1 MVARRVWDGPV
12 RQRQNI
18 YRDPFIRHDREC
30 ELAVLSKE
38 NIAMPHHRYVAAYT
52 RSVDGTRSLLLNRS
66 GAGLAAFPIYAAE
79 QLSGLSGGS
88 DEALASAAAAA
99 LCHGTGSLFAPAGGT
114 AADAQMHLT
123 AKITGRKG
131 IHMLQ
136 ADRFRLLLVPT
147 TEVPTSGT
155 TLTWVPAAA
164 LIGAPTEEL
173 VLPLSTVLASAAS
186 QLLLQ
191 RLATAVTASS
201 ASKKAAA
208 EDEAYVVAIDP
219 GVPRRLATDLFLG
232 ETAAAANKEL
242 LSMLGIVHVLLFASG
257 MAAEQPKADQT
268 HNGESSGGS
277 ASVEAATSVAASIG
291 ATLTV
296 VDLGVCGDAARAGDA
311 ALLLGEC
318 CDLIEQGVANGG
330 ILMAGPVDSVSG
342 VGPTWVACAYLAA
355 SAERVRVSQA
365 FLRCRALHP
374 GCRLTAE
381 LAAAADAF
389 AVARKKEAAD
399 ALETRARKKAASK
412 AAREAY
418 RLKKLRKGKAVAPTE
433 SSDEDEDED
442 EEATMLTSL
451 SSREAKRRADA
462 IIEQG
467 GSRFVRV
474 LVKPPKSNDDEAS
487 SSATAASGAPVVQEQ
502 PPHSGGMQGR
512 GGVQSKTWR
521 PSRPLAQSP
530 QTLEAKSLP
539 LQPHVPE
546 LPTVQ
551 PAAAAA
557 IVARAL
563 RQEKMAELQAQL
575 EQLQHEED
583 ETSAAAVA
591 MPSATNPSSQAV
603 SLMSSNTPAVSMTP
617 SATTSALVSPIS
629 PAVTAPISTT
639 KTDAAACTATED
651 DLLVFRCRKCRAPLF
666 TGQVLESHEPGG
678 GQVAFKHHKR
688 DHRMGGAVESCT
700 SHFLRSDGQ
709 TNMKS
714 TEDWGG
720 CLQGK
725 LTCAKCSTRVGDFNW
740 SGMQC
745 SCGAWVCPAI
755 QVVKSKVD
763 ESRPPP
769 PRPTAQHPAAAC
781 RPETR

>member
-1 MVARRVWDGPV
+1 
-12 RQRQNI
+12 
-18 YRDPFIRHDREC
+18 
-30 ELAVLSKE
+30 
-38 NIAMPHHRYVAAYT
+38 
-52 RSVDGTRSLLLNRS
+52 
-66 GAGLAAFPIYAAE
+66 
-79 QLSGLSGGS
+79 
-88 DEALASAAAAA
+88 
-99 LCHGTGSLFAPAGGT
+99 
-114 AADAQMHLT
+114 
-123 AKITGRKG
+123 
-131 IHMLQ
+131 
-136 ADRFRLLLVPT
+136 
-147 TEVPTSGT
+147 
-155 TLTWVPAAA
+155 
-164 LIGAPTEEL
+164 
-173 VLPLSTVLASAAS
+173 
-186 QLLLQ
+186 
-191 RLATAVTASS
+191 
-201 ASKKAAA
+201 
-208 EDEAYVVAIDP
+208 
-219 GVPRRLATDLFLG
+219 
-232 ETAAAANKEL
+232 
-242 LSMLGIVHVLLFASG
+242 
-257 MAAEQPKADQT
+257 
-268 HNGESSGGS
+268 
-277 ASVEAATSVAASIG
+277 
-291 ATLTV
+291 
-296 VDLGVCGDAARAGDA
+296 
-311 ALLLGEC
+311 
-318 CDLIEQGVANGG
+318 
-330 ILMAGPVDSVSG
+330 
-342 VGPTWVACAYLAA
+342 
-355 SAERVRVSQA
+355 
-365 FLRCRALHP
+365 
-374 GCRLTAE
+374 
-381 LAAAADAF
+381 
-389 AVARKKEAAD
+389 
-399 ALETRARKKAASK
+399 
-412 AAREAY
+412 
-418 RLKKLRKGKAVAPTE
+418 
-433 SSDEDEDED
+433 
-442 EEATMLTSL
+442 MLTSL

-502 PPHSGGMQGR
+502 PPHSGGGQGR
-512 GGVQSKTWR
+512 GGAQSKTWR
-521 PSRPLAQSP
+521 PSRPLTQST
-530 QTLEAKSLP
+530 QTIESKSLP

-551 PAAAAA
+551 PPAAAAA

-603 SLMSSNTPAVSMTP
+603 SLMSQASSNTPAVSMTP

-651 DLLVFRCRKCRAPLF
+651 DPLVFRCRKCRAPLF

>member
-1 MVARRVWDGPV
+1 
-12 RQRQNI
+12 
-18 YRDPFIRHDREC
+18 
-30 ELAVLSKE
+30 
-38 NIAMPHHRYVAAYT
+38 MPLQRYVAAYA
-52 RSVDGTRSLLLNRS
+52 RSVDGTRSLLLDRS
-66 GAGLAAFPIYAAE
+66 GAGLAAFPIYVAE

-155 TLTWVPAAA
+155 TLIWVPAAT

-201 ASKKAAA
+201 ASKNAAA

-219 GVPRRLATDLFLG
+219 CVPRRLATDLFLG

-242 LSMLGIVHVLLFASG
+242 LSMLGIVHVLLFSSG

-268 HNGESSGGS
+268 HNGDSSGAT
-277 ASVEAATSVAASIG
+277 ASMEAVTSVAASIG

-296 VDLGVCGDAARAGDA
+296 VDLGICGDAARAGDA
-311 ALLLGEC
+311 ALLLAEC

-330 ILMAGPVDSVSG
+330 ILMAGPVNSVAG

-399 ALETRARKKAASK
+399 VLEMRARKKEASK

-433 SSDEDEDED
+433 SSDEDEGED
-442 EEATMLTSL
+442 DEATMLTSL

-474 LVKPPKSNDDEAS
+474 LVKPPKSNNDDEAS
-487 SSATAASGAPVVQEQ
+487 PSATAASEVPVVQEQ
-502 PPHSGGMQGR
+502 PRHSGGMQGR
-512 GGVQSKTWR
+512 GGAQSKTWR
-521 PSRPLAQSP
+521 PSRPLAQST
-530 QTLEAKSLP
+530 QTIEPKSLP
-539 LQPHVPE
+539 YQPQVPE

-551 PAAAAA
+551 PAGASAV
-557 IVARAL
+557 VARAL
-563 RQEKMAELQAQL
+563 RQEKMAALQAQL

-583 ETSAAAVA
+583 VTSAAAVA
-591 MPSATNPSSQAV
+591 MPPATNHRSEAT
-603 SLMSSNTPAVSMTP
+603 SLMSQASSTMPAVPRTRP
-617 SATTSALVSPIS
+617 ATMSALVSHIS

-651 DLLVFRCRKCRAPLF
+651 DPPLVFRCRKCRAPLF

-709 TNMKS
+709 TSMKS
-714 TEDWGG
+714 TEDWEG

-763 ESRPPP
+763 ESGPPP
-769 PRPTAQHPAAAC
+769 PRPTAQHTAAA
-781 RPETR
+781 

>member
-1 MVARRVWDGPV
+1 
-12 RQRQNI
+12 
-18 YRDPFIRHDREC
+18 
-30 ELAVLSKE
+30 
-38 NIAMPHHRYVAAYT
+38 MPLQRYVAAYA
-52 RSVDGTRSLLLNRS
+52 RSVDGTRSLLLDRS
-66 GAGLAAFPIYAAE
+66 GAGLAAFPIYVAE

-155 TLTWVPAAA
+155 TLIWVPAAT

-201 ASKKAAA
+201 ASKNAAA

-219 GVPRRLATDLFLG
+219 CVPRRLATDLFLG

-242 LSMLGIVHVLLFASG
+242 LSMLGIVHVLLFSSG

-268 HNGESSGGS
+268 HNGDSSGAT
-277 ASVEAATSVAASIG
+277 ASMEAVTSVAASIG

-296 VDLGVCGDAARAGDA
+296 VDLGICGDATRAGDA
-311 ALLLGEC
+311 ALLLAEC

-330 ILMAGPVDSVSG
+330 ILMAGPVNSVAG

-399 ALETRARKKAASK
+399 VLEMRARKKEASK

-433 SSDEDEDED
+433 SSDEDEGED
-442 EEATMLTSL
+442 DEATMLTSL

-474 LVKPPKSNDDEAS
+474 LVKPPKSNNDDEAS
-487 SSATAASGAPVVQEQ
+487 PSATAASEVPVVQEQ
-502 PPHSGGMQGR
+502 PRHSGGMQGR
-512 GGVQSKTWR
+512 GGAQSKTWR
-521 PSRPLAQSP
+521 PSRPLAQST
-530 QTLEAKSLP
+530 QTIEPKSLP
-539 LQPHVPE
+539 YQPQVPE

-551 PAAAAA
+551 PAGASAV
-557 IVARAL
+557 VARAL
-563 RQEKMAELQAQL
+563 RQEKMAALQAQL

-583 ETSAAAVA
+583 VTSAAAVA
-591 MPSATNPSSQAV
+591 MPPATNHRSEAT
-603 SLMSSNTPAVSMTP
+603 SLMSQASSTMPAVPRTRP
-617 SATTSALVSPIS
+617 ATMSALVSHIS

-651 DLLVFRCRKCRAPLF
+651 DPPLVFRCRKCRAPLF

-714 TEDWGG
+714 TEDWEG

-763 ESRPPP
+763 ESGPPP
-769 PRPTAQHPAAAC
+769 PRPTAQHTAAA
-781 RPETR
+781 

>member
-1 MVARRVWDGPV
+1 
-12 RQRQNI
+12 
-18 YRDPFIRHDREC
+18 
-30 ELAVLSKE
+30 
-38 NIAMPHHRYVAAYT
+38 MPLQRYVAAYA
-52 RSVDGTRSLLLNRS
+52 RSVDGTRSLLLDRS
-66 GAGLAAFPIYAAE
+66 GAGLAAFPIYVAE

-201 ASKKAAA
+201 ASKNAAA

-219 GVPRRLATDLFLG
+219 CVPRRLATDLFLG

-242 LSMLGIVHVLLFASG
+242 LSMLGIVHVLLFSSG

-268 HNGESSGGS
+268 HNGDSSGAT
-277 ASVEAATSVAASIG
+277 ASMEAVTSVAASIG

-296 VDLGVCGDAARAGDA
+296 VDLGICGDTARAGDA
-311 ALLLGEC
+311 ALLLAEC

-330 ILMAGPVDSVSG
+330 ILMAGPVNSVAG

-442 EEATMLTSL
+442 DEATMLTSL

-474 LVKPPKSNDDEAS
+474 LVKPPKSNDDDEAS
-487 SSATAASGAPVVQEQ
+487 PSATAASEVPVVQEQ
-502 PPHSGGMQGR
+502 PRHSGGMQGR
-512 GGVQSKTWR
+512 GGAQSKTWR
-521 PSRPLAQSP
+521 PSRPLAQST
-530 QTLEAKSLP
+530 QTIEPKSLP
-539 LQPHVPE
+539 YQPQVPE

-551 PAAAAA
+551 PAGASAV
-557 IVARAL
+557 VARAL
-563 RQEKMAELQAQL
+563 RQEKMAALQAQL

-583 ETSAAAVA
+583 VTSAAAVA
-591 MPSATNPSSQAV
+591 MPPATNHRSEAT
-603 SLMSSNTPAVSMTP
+603 SLMSQASSTMPAVPRTRP
-617 SATTSALVSPIS
+617 ATMSALVSHIS

-651 DLLVFRCRKCRAPLF
+651 DPPLVFRCRKCRAPLF

-763 ESRPPP
+763 ESGPPP
-769 PRPTAQHPAAAC
+769 PRPTAQHTAAA
-781 RPETR
+781 

>member
-1 MVARRVWDGPV
+1 
-12 RQRQNI
+12 
-18 YRDPFIRHDREC
+18 
-30 ELAVLSKE
+30 
-38 NIAMPHHRYVAAYT
+38 MPLQRYVAAYA
-52 RSVDGTRSLLLNRS
+52 RSVDGTRSLLLDRS
-66 GAGLAAFPIYAAE
+66 GAGLAAFPIYVAE

-155 TLTWVPAAA
+155 TLIWVPAAS
-164 LIGAPTEEL
+164 LIGAPTEQL

-201 ASKKAAA
+201 ASKNAAA

-219 GVPRRLATDLFLG
+219 CVPRRLATDLFLG

-242 LSMLGIVHVLLFASG
+242 LSMLGIVHVLLFSSG

-268 HNGESSGGS
+268 HNGDSSGAT
-277 ASVEAATSVAASIG
+277 ASMEAVTSVAASIG

-296 VDLGVCGDAARAGDA
+296 VDLGICGDTARAGDA
-311 ALLLGEC
+311 ALLLAEC

-330 ILMAGPVDSVSG
+330 ILMAGPVNSVAG

-389 AVARKKEAAD
+389 AVARKMEAAD

-442 EEATMLTSL
+442 DEATMLTSL

-487 SSATAASGAPVVQEQ
+487 PSATAASGAPVVQEQ
-502 PPHSGGMQGR
+502 PPHSGGVQGR
-512 GGVQSKTWR
+512 GGAQSKTWR
-521 PSRPLAQSP
+521 PSRPLAQST
-530 QTLEAKSLP
+530 QTIESKSLP

-551 PAAAAA
+551 PPAAAAA

-583 ETSAAAVA
+583 ETSVAAVA

-603 SLMSSNTPAVSMTP
+603 SLMSQASSNTPAVSMTP

-651 DLLVFRCRKCRAPLF
+651 DPLVFRCRKCRAPLF

-769 PRPTAQHPAAAC
+769 PRSMAQHTAAAC

>member
-1 MVARRVWDGPV
+1 
-12 RQRQNI
+12 
-18 YRDPFIRHDREC
+18 
-30 ELAVLSKE
+30 
-38 NIAMPHHRYVAAYT
+38 MPHRYVAAYA

-173 VLPLSTVLASAAS
+173 VLPLSTVLASEAS

-277 ASVEAATSVAASIG
+277 ESVKAATSVAASIG

-311 ALLLGEC
+311 ALLLAEC

-442 EEATMLTSL
+442 DEATMLTSL

-487 SSATAASGAPVVQEQ
+487 PSATAASGAPVVQEQ
-502 PPHSGGMQGR
+502 PPHSGGGQGR
-512 GGVQSKTWR
+512 GGAQSKTWR
-521 PSRPLAQSP
+521 PSRPLTQST
-530 QTLEAKSLP
+530 QTIESKSLP

-551 PAAAAA
+551 PPAAAAA

-603 SLMSSNTPAVSMTP
+603 SLMSQASSNTPAVSMTP

-651 DLLVFRCRKCRAPLF
+651 DPLVFRCRKCRAPLF

-769 PRPTAQHPAAAC
+769 PRPMAQHPAAAC

>member
-1 MVARRVWDGPV
+1 
-12 RQRQNI
+12 
-18 YRDPFIRHDREC
+18 
-30 ELAVLSKE
+30 
-38 NIAMPHHRYVAAYT
+38 MPLQRYVAAYA
-52 RSVDGTRSLLLNRS
+52 RSVDGTRSLLLDRS
-66 GAGLAAFPIYAAE
+66 GAGLAAFPIYVAE

-155 TLTWVPAAA
+155 TLIWVPAAT

-201 ASKKAAA
+201 ASKNAAA

-219 GVPRRLATDLFLG
+219 CVPRRLATDLFLG

-242 LSMLGIVHVLLFASG
+242 LSMLGIVHVLLFSSG

-268 HNGESSGGS
+268 HNGDSSGAT
-277 ASVEAATSVAASIG
+277 ASMEAVTSVAASIG

-296 VDLGVCGDAARAGDA
+296 VDLGICGDAARAGDA
-311 ALLLGEC
+311 ALLLAEC

-330 ILMAGPVDSVSG
+330 ILMAGPVNSVAG

-399 ALETRARKKAASK
+399 VLEMRARKKEASK

-442 EEATMLTSL
+442 DEATMLTSL
-451 SSREAKRRADA
+451 SCREAKRRADA

-474 LVKPPKSNDDEAS
+474 LVKPPKSNDDDEAS
-487 SSATAASGAPVVQEQ
+487 PSATAASEVPVVQEQ
-502 PPHSGGMQGR
+502 PRHSGGMQGR
-512 GGVQSKTWR
+512 GGAQSKTWR
-521 PSRPLAQSP
+521 PSRPLAQST
-530 QTLEAKSLP
+530 QTIEPKSLP
-539 LQPHVPE
+539 YQPQVPE

-551 PAAAAA
+551 PAGASAV
-557 IVARAL
+557 VARAL
-563 RQEKMAELQAQL
+563 RQEKMAALQAQL

-583 ETSAAAVA
+583 VTSAAAVA
-591 MPSATNPSSQAV
+591 MPPATNHRSEAT
-603 SLMSSNTPAVSMTP
+603 SLMSQASSTMPAVPRTRP
-617 SATTSALVSPIS
+617 ATMSALVSHIS

-651 DLLVFRCRKCRAPLF
+651 DPPLVFRCRKCRAPLF

-714 TEDWGG
+714 TEDWEG

-763 ESRPPP
+763 ESGPPP
-769 PRPTAQHPAAAC
+769 PRPTAQHTAAA
-781 RPETR
+781 

>member
-1 MVARRVWDGPV
+1 
-12 RQRQNI
+12 
-18 YRDPFIRHDREC
+18 
-30 ELAVLSKE
+30 
-38 NIAMPHHRYVAAYT
+38 MPLQRYVAAYA
-52 RSVDGTRSLLLNRS
+52 RSVDGTRSLLLDRS
-66 GAGLAAFPIYAAE
+66 GAGLAAFPIYVAE

-155 TLTWVPAAA
+155 TLIWVPAAT

-201 ASKKAAA
+201 ASKNAAA

-219 GVPRRLATDLFLG
+219 CVPRRLATDLFLG

-242 LSMLGIVHVLLFASG
+242 LSMLGIVHVLLFSSG

-268 HNGESSGGS
+268 HNGDSSGAT
-277 ASVEAATSVAASIG
+277 ASMEAVTSVAASIG

-296 VDLGVCGDAARAGDA
+296 VDLGICGDAARAGDA
-311 ALLLGEC
+311 ALLLAEC

-330 ILMAGPVDSVSG
+330 ILMAGPVNSVAG

-399 ALETRARKKAASK
+399 VLEMRARKKEASK

-433 SSDEDEDED
+433 SSDEDEGED
-442 EEATMLTSL
+442 DEATMLTSL
-451 SSREAKRRADA
+451 SCREAKRRADA

-474 LVKPPKSNDDEAS
+474 LVKPPKSNNDDEAS
-487 SSATAASGAPVVQEQ
+487 PSATAASEVPVVQEQ
-502 PPHSGGMQGR
+502 PRHSGGMQGR
-512 GGVQSKTWR
+512 GGAQSKTWR
-521 PSRPLAQSP
+521 PSRPLAQST
-530 QTLEAKSLP
+530 QTIEPKSLP
-539 LQPHVPE
+539 YQPQVPE

-551 PAAAAA
+551 PAGASAV
-557 IVARAL
+557 VARAL
-563 RQEKMAELQAQL
+563 RQEKMAALQAQL

-583 ETSAAAVA
+583 VTSAAAVA
-591 MPSATNPSSQAV
+591 MPPATNHRSEAT
-603 SLMSSNTPAVSMTP
+603 SLMSQASSTMPAVPRTRP
-617 SATTSALVSPIS
+617 ATMSALVSHIS

-651 DLLVFRCRKCRAPLF
+651 DPPLVFRCRKCRAPLF

-714 TEDWGG
+714 TEDWEG

-763 ESRPPP
+763 ESGPPP
-769 PRPTAQHPAAAC
+769 PRPTAQHTAAA
-781 RPETR
+781 

>member
-1 MVARRVWDGPV
+1 
-12 RQRQNI
+12 
-18 YRDPFIRHDREC
+18 
-30 ELAVLSKE
+30 
-38 NIAMPHHRYVAAYT
+38 MPLQRYVAAYA
-52 RSVDGTRSLLLNRS
+52 RSVDGTRSLLLDRS
-66 GAGLAAFPIYAAE
+66 GAGLAAFPIYVAE

-155 TLTWVPAAA
+155 TLIWVPAAT

-201 ASKKAAA
+201 ASKNAAA

-219 GVPRRLATDLFLG
+219 CVPRRLATDLFLG

-242 LSMLGIVHVLLFASG
+242 LSMLGIVHVLLFSSG

-268 HNGESSGGS
+268 HNGDSSGAT
-277 ASVEAATSVAASIG
+277 ASMEAVTSVAASIG

-296 VDLGVCGDAARAGDA
+296 VDLGICGDAARAGDA
-311 ALLLGEC
+311 ALLLAEC

-330 ILMAGPVDSVSG
+330 ILMAGPVNSVAG

-399 ALETRARKKAASK
+399 VLEMRARKKEASK

-433 SSDEDEDED
+433 SSDEDEGED
-442 EEATMLTSL
+442 DEATMLTSL

-474 LVKPPKSNDDEAS
+474 LVKPPKSNNDDEAS
-487 SSATAASGAPVVQEQ
+487 PSATAASEVPVVQEQ
-502 PPHSGGMQGR
+502 PRHSGGMQGR
-512 GGVQSKTWR
+512 GGAQSKTWR
-521 PSRPLAQSP
+521 PSRPLAQST
-530 QTLEAKSLP
+530 QTIEPKSLP
-539 LQPHVPE
+539 YQPQVPE

-551 PAAAAA
+551 PAGASAV
-557 IVARAL
+557 VARAL
-563 RQEKMAELQAQL
+563 RQEKMAALQAQL

-583 ETSAAAVA
+583 VTSAAAVA
-591 MPSATNPSSQAV
+591 MPPATNHRSEAT
-603 SLMSSNTPAVSMTP
+603 SLMSQASSTMPAVPRTRP
-617 SATTSALVSPIS
+617 ATMSALVSHIS

-651 DLLVFRCRKCRAPLF
+651 DPPLVFRCRKCRAPLF

-714 TEDWGG
+714 TEDWEG

-763 ESRPPP
+763 ESGPPP
-769 PRPTAQHPAAAC
+769 PRPTAQHTAAA
-781 RPETR
+781 

>member
-1 MVARRVWDGPV
+1 
-12 RQRQNI
+12 
-18 YRDPFIRHDREC
+18 
-30 ELAVLSKE
+30 
-38 NIAMPHHRYVAAYT
+38 MPLQRYVAAYA
-52 RSVDGTRSLLLNRS
+52 RSVDGTRSLLLDRS
-66 GAGLAAFPIYAAE
+66 GAGLAAFPIYVAE

-155 TLTWVPAAA
+155 TLIWVPAAT

-201 ASKKAAA
+201 ASKNAAA

-219 GVPRRLATDLFLG
+219 CVPRRLATDLFLG

-242 LSMLGIVHVLLFASG
+242 LSMLGIVHVLLFSSG

-268 HNGESSGGS
+268 HNGDSSGAT
-277 ASVEAATSVAASIG
+277 ASMEAVTSVAASIG

-296 VDLGVCGDAARAGDA
+296 VDLGICGDAARAGDA
-311 ALLLGEC
+311 ALLLAEC

-330 ILMAGPVDSVSG
+330 ILMAGPVNSVAG

-399 ALETRARKKAASK
+399 VLEMRARKKEASK

-433 SSDEDEDED
+433 SSDEDEGED
-442 EEATMLTSL
+442 DEATMLTSL

-474 LVKPPKSNDDEAS
+474 LVKPPKSNDDDEAS
-487 SSATAASGAPVVQEQ
+487 PSATAASEVPVVQEQ
-502 PPHSGGMQGR
+502 PRHSGGMQGR
-512 GGVQSKTWR
+512 GGAQSKTWR
-521 PSRPLAQSP
+521 PSRPLAQST
-530 QTLEAKSLP
+530 QTIEPKSLP
-539 LQPHVPE
+539 YQPQVPE

-551 PAAAAA
+551 PAGASAV
-557 IVARAL
+557 VARAL
-563 RQEKMAELQAQL
+563 RQEKMAALQAQL

-583 ETSAAAVA
+583 VTSAAAVA
-591 MPSATNPSSQAV
+591 MPPATNHRSEAT
-603 SLMSSNTPAVSMTP
+603 SLMSQASSTMPAVPRTRP
-617 SATTSALVSPIS
+617 ATMSALVSHIS

-651 DLLVFRCRKCRAPLF
+651 DPPLVFRCRKCRAPLF

-714 TEDWGG
+714 TEDWEG

-763 ESRPPP
+763 ESGPPP
-769 PRPTAQHPAAAC
+769 PRPTAQHTAAA
-781 RPETR
+781 

>member
-1 MVARRVWDGPV
+1 
-12 RQRQNI
+12 
-18 YRDPFIRHDREC
+18 
-30 ELAVLSKE
+30 
-38 NIAMPHHRYVAAYT
+38 MPLQRYVAAYA
-52 RSVDGTRSLLLNRS
+52 RSVDGTRSLLLDRS
-66 GAGLAAFPIYAAE
+66 GAGLAAFPIYVAE

-99 LCHGTGSLFAPAGGT
+99 LCHGTGSLLAPAGGT
-114 AADAQMHLT
+114 SADAQMHLT

-155 TLTWVPAAA
+155 TLIWVPAAT

-201 ASKKAAA
+201 ASKNAAA

-219 GVPRRLATDLFLG
+219 CVPRRLATDLFLG

-242 LSMLGIVHVLLFASG
+242 LSMLGIVHVLLFSSG

-268 HNGESSGGS
+268 HNGDSSGAT
-277 ASVEAATSVAASIG
+277 ASMEAVTSVAASIG

-296 VDLGVCGDAARAGDA
+296 VDLGICGDAARAGDA
-311 ALLLGEC
+311 ALLLAEC

-330 ILMAGPVDSVSG
+330 ILMAGPVNSVAG

-399 ALETRARKKAASK
+399 VLEMRARKKEASK

-433 SSDEDEDED
+433 SSDEDEGED
-442 EEATMLTSL
+442 DEATMLTSL

-474 LVKPPKSNDDEAS
+474 LVKPPKSNNDDEAS
-487 SSATAASGAPVVQEQ
+487 PSATAASEVPVVQEQ
-502 PPHSGGMQGR
+502 PRHSGGMQGR
-512 GGVQSKTWR
+512 GGAQSKTWR
-521 PSRPLAQSP
+521 PSRPLAQST
-530 QTLEAKSLP
+530 QTIEPKSLP
-539 LQPHVPE
+539 YQPQVPE

-551 PAAAAA
+551 PAGASAV
-557 IVARAL
+557 VARAL
-563 RQEKMAELQAQL
+563 RQEKMAALQAQL

-583 ETSAAAVA
+583 VTSAAAVA
-591 MPSATNPSSQAV
+591 MPPATNHRSEAT
-603 SLMSSNTPAVSMTP
+603 SLMSQASSTMPAVPRTRP
-617 SATTSALVSPIS
+617 ATMSALVSHIS

-651 DLLVFRCRKCRAPLF
+651 DPPLVFRCRKCRAPLF

-714 TEDWGG
+714 TEDWEG

-763 ESRPPP
+763 ESGPPP
-769 PRPTAQHPAAAC
+769 PRPTAQHTAAA
-781 RPETR
+781 

>member
-1 MVARRVWDGPV
+1 
-12 RQRQNI
+12 
-18 YRDPFIRHDREC
+18 
-30 ELAVLSKE
+30 
-38 NIAMPHHRYVAAYT
+38 MPLQRYVAAYA
-52 RSVDGTRSLLLNRS
+52 RSVDGTRSLLLDRS
-66 GAGLAAFPIYAAE
+66 GAGLAAFPIYVAE

-155 TLTWVPAAA
+155 TLIWVPAAT

-201 ASKKAAA
+201 ASKNAAA

-219 GVPRRLATDLFLG
+219 CVPRRLATDLFLG

-242 LSMLGIVHVLLFASG
+242 LSMLGIVHVLLFSSG

-268 HNGESSGGS
+268 HNGDSSGAT
-277 ASVEAATSVAASIG
+277 ASMEAVTSVAASIG

-296 VDLGVCGDAARAGDA
+296 VDLGICGDAARAGDA
-311 ALLLGEC
+311 ALLLAEC

-330 ILMAGPVDSVSG
+330 ILMAGPVNSVAG

-399 ALETRARKKAASK
+399 VLEMRARKKEASK

-433 SSDEDEDED
+433 SSDEDEGED
-442 EEATMLTSL
+442 DEATMLTSL

-474 LVKPPKSNDDEAS
+474 LVKPPKSNNDDEAS
-487 SSATAASGAPVVQEQ
+487 PSATAASEVPVVQEQ
-502 PPHSGGMQGR
+502 PRHSGGMQGR
-512 GGVQSKTWR
+512 GGAQSKTWR
-521 PSRPLAQSP
+521 PSRPLAQST
-530 QTLEAKSLP
+530 QTIEPKSLP
-539 LQPHVPE
+539 YQPQVPE

-551 PAAAAA
+551 PAGASAV
-557 IVARAL
+557 VARAL
-563 RQEKMAELQAQL
+563 RQEKMAALQAQL

-583 ETSAAAVA
+583 VTSAAAVA
-591 MPSATNPSSQAV
+591 MPPATNHRSEAT
-603 SLMSSNTPAVSMTP
+603 SLMSQASSTMPAVPRTRP
-617 SATTSALVSPIS
+617 ATMSALVSHIS

-651 DLLVFRCRKCRAPLF
+651 DPPLVFRCRKCREPLF

-714 TEDWGG
+714 TEDWEG

-763 ESRPPP
+763 ESGPPP
-769 PRPTAQHPAAAC
+769 PRPTAQHTAAA
-781 RPETR
+781 

>member
-1 MVARRVWDGPV
+1 
-12 RQRQNI
+12 
-18 YRDPFIRHDREC
+18 
-30 ELAVLSKE
+30 
-38 NIAMPHHRYVAAYT
+38 MPLQRYVAAYA
-52 RSVDGTRSLLLNRS
+52 RSVDGTRSLLLDRS
-66 GAGLAAFPIYAAE
+66 GAGLAAFPIYVAE

-155 TLTWVPAAA
+155 TLIWVPAAS
-164 LIGAPTEEL
+164 LIGAPTEQL

-201 ASKKAAA
+201 ASKNAAA

-219 GVPRRLATDLFLG
+219 CVPRRLATDLFLG

-242 LSMLGIVHVLLFASG
+242 LSMLGIVHVLLFSSG

-268 HNGESSGGS
+268 HNGDSSGAT
-277 ASVEAATSVAASIG
+277 ASMEAVTSVAASIG

-296 VDLGVCGDAARAGDA
+296 VDLGICGDAARAGDA
-311 ALLLGEC
+311 ALLLAEC

-330 ILMAGPVDSVSG
+330 ILMAGPVNSVAG

-433 SSDEDEDED
+433 SSDEDEGED
-442 EEATMLTSL
+442 DEATMLTSL

-474 LVKPPKSNDDEAS
+474 LVKPPKSNDDDEAS
-487 SSATAASGAPVVQEQ
+487 PSATAASEVPVVQEQ
-502 PPHSGGMQGR
+502 PRHSGGMQGR
-512 GGVQSKTWR
+512 GGAQSKTWR
-521 PSRPLAQSP
+521 PSRPLAQST
-530 QTLEAKSLP
+530 QTIEPKSLP
-539 LQPHVPE
+539 YQPQVPE

-551 PAAAAA
+551 PAGASAV
-557 IVARAL
+557 VARAL
-563 RQEKMAELQAQL
+563 RQEKMAALQAQL

-583 ETSAAAVA
+583 VTSAAAVA
-591 MPSATNPSSQAV
+591 MPPATNHRSEAT
-603 SLMSSNTPAVSMTP
+603 SLMSQASSTMPAVPRTRP
-617 SATTSALVSPIS
+617 ATMSALVSHIS

-651 DLLVFRCRKCRAPLF
+651 DPPLVFRCRKCRAPLF

-769 PRPTAQHPAAAC
+769 PRPMAQHPAAAC

>member
-1 MVARRVWDGPV
+1 
-12 RQRQNI
+12 
-18 YRDPFIRHDREC
+18 
-30 ELAVLSKE
+30 
-38 NIAMPHHRYVAAYT
+38 MPLQRYVAAYA
-52 RSVDGTRSLLLNRS
+52 RSVDGTRSLLLDRS
-66 GAGLAAFPIYAAE
+66 GAGLAAFPIYVAE

-155 TLTWVPAAA
+155 TLIWVPAAS
-164 LIGAPTEEL
+164 LIGAPTEQL

-201 ASKKAAA
+201 ASKNAAA

-219 GVPRRLATDLFLG
+219 CVPRRLATDLFLG

-242 LSMLGIVHVLLFASG
+242 LSMLGIVHVLLFSSG

-268 HNGESSGGS
+268 HNGDSSGAT
-277 ASVEAATSVAASIG
+277 ASMEAVTSVAASIG

-296 VDLGVCGDAARAGDA
+296 VDLGICGDTARAGDA
-311 ALLLGEC
+311 ALLLAEC

-330 ILMAGPVDSVSG
+330 ILMAGPVNSVAG

-399 ALETRARKKAASK
+399 VLEMRARKKEASK

-442 EEATMLTSL
+442 DEATMLTSL

-474 LVKPPKSNDDEAS
+474 LVKPPKSNDDDEAS
-487 SSATAASGAPVVQEQ
+487 PSATAASEVPVVQEQ
-502 PPHSGGMQGR
+502 PRHSGGMQGR
-512 GGVQSKTWR
+512 GGAQSKTWR
-521 PSRPLAQSP
+521 PSRPLAQST
-530 QTLEAKSLP
+530 QTIEPKSLP
-539 LQPHVPE
+539 YQPQVPE

-551 PAAAAA
+551 PAGASAV
-557 IVARAL
+557 VARAL
-563 RQEKMAELQAQL
+563 RQEKMAALQAQL

-583 ETSAAAVA
+583 VTSAAAVA
-591 MPSATNPSSQAV
+591 MPPATNHRSEAT
-603 SLMSSNTPAVSMTP
+603 SLMSQASSTMPAVPRTRP
-617 SATTSALVSPIS
+617 ATMSALVSHIS

-651 DLLVFRCRKCRAPLF
+651 DPPLVFRCRKCRAPLF

-714 TEDWGG
+714 TEDWEG

-763 ESRPPP
+763 ESGPPP
-769 PRPTAQHPAAAC
+769 PRPTAQHTAAA
-781 RPETR
+781 

>member
-1 MVARRVWDGPV
+1 
-12 RQRQNI
+12 
-18 YRDPFIRHDREC
+18 
-30 ELAVLSKE
+30 
-38 NIAMPHHRYVAAYT
+38 
-52 RSVDGTRSLLLNRS
+52 
-66 GAGLAAFPIYAAE
+66 
-79 QLSGLSGGS
+79 
-88 DEALASAAAAA
+88 
-99 LCHGTGSLFAPAGGT
+99 
-114 AADAQMHLT
+114 
-123 AKITGRKG
+123 
-131 IHMLQ
+131 
-136 ADRFRLLLVPT
+136 
-147 TEVPTSGT
+147 
-155 TLTWVPAAA
+155 
-164 LIGAPTEEL
+164 
-173 VLPLSTVLASAAS
+173 
-186 QLLLQ
+186 
-191 RLATAVTASS
+191 
-201 ASKKAAA
+201 
-208 EDEAYVVAIDP
+208 
-219 GVPRRLATDLFLG
+219 
-232 ETAAAANKEL
+232 
-242 LSMLGIVHVLLFASG
+242 MLGIVHVLLFSSG

-268 HNGESSGGS
+268 HNGDSSGAT
-277 ASVEAATSVAASIG
+277 ASMEAVTSVAASIG

-296 VDLGVCGDAARAGDA
+296 VDLGICGDAARAGDA
-311 ALLLGEC
+311 ALLLAEC

-330 ILMAGPVDSVSG
+330 ILMAGPVNSVAG

-399 ALETRARKKAASK
+399 VLEMRARKKEASK

-433 SSDEDEDED
+433 SSDEDEGED
-442 EEATMLTSL
+442 DEATMLTSL

-474 LVKPPKSNDDEAS
+474 LVKPPKSNNDDEAS
-487 SSATAASGAPVVQEQ
+487 PSATAASEVPVVQEQ
-502 PPHSGGMQGR
+502 PRHSGGMQGR
-512 GGVQSKTWR
+512 GGAQSKTWR
-521 PSRPLAQSP
+521 PSRPLAQST
-530 QTLEAKSLP
+530 QTIEPKSLP
-539 LQPHVPE
+539 YQPQVPE

-551 PAAAAA
+551 PAGASAV
-557 IVARAL
+557 VARAL
-563 RQEKMAELQAQL
+563 RQEKMAALQAQL

-583 ETSAAAVA
+583 VTSAAAVA
-591 MPSATNPSSQAV
+591 MPPATNHRSEAT
-603 SLMSSNTPAVSMTP
+603 SLMSQASSTMPAVPRTRP
-617 SATTSALVSPIS
+617 ATMSALVSHIS

-651 DLLVFRCRKCRAPLF
+651 DPPLVFRCRKCRAPLF

-709 TNMKS
+709 TSMKS
-714 TEDWGG
+714 TEDWEG

-763 ESRPPP
+763 ESGPPP
-769 PRPTAQHPAAAC
+769 PRPTAQHTAAA
-781 RPETR
+781 

>member
-1 MVARRVWDGPV
+1 
-12 RQRQNI
+12 
-18 YRDPFIRHDREC
+18 
-30 ELAVLSKE
+30 
-38 NIAMPHHRYVAAYT
+38 MPLQRYVAAYA
-52 RSVDGTRSLLLNRS
+52 RSVDGTRSLLLDRS
-66 GAGLAAFPIYAAE
+66 GAGLAAFPIYVAE

-155 TLTWVPAAA
+155 TLIWVPAAT

-201 ASKKAAA
+201 ASKNAAA

-219 GVPRRLATDLFLG
+219 CVPRRLATDLFLG

-242 LSMLGIVHVLLFASG
+242 LSMLGIVHVLLFSSG

-268 HNGESSGGS
+268 HNGDSSGAT
-277 ASVEAATSVAASIG
+277 ASMEAVTSVAASIG

-296 VDLGVCGDAARAGDA
+296 VDLGICGDAARAGDA
-311 ALLLGEC
+311 ALLLAEC

-330 ILMAGPVDSVSG
+330 ILMAGPVNSVAG

-399 ALETRARKKAASK
+399 VLEMRARKKEASK

-433 SSDEDEDED
+433 SSDEDEGED
-442 EEATMLTSL
+442 DEATMLTSL

-474 LVKPPKSNDDEAS
+474 LVKPPKSNNDDEAS
-487 SSATAASGAPVVQEQ
+487 PSATAASEVPVVQEQ
-502 PPHSGGMQGR
+502 PRHSGGMQGR
-512 GGVQSKTWR
+512 GEAQSKTWR
-521 PSRPLAQSP
+521 PSRPLAQST
-530 QTLEAKSLP
+530 QTIEPKSLP
-539 LQPHVPE
+539 YQPQVPE

-551 PAAAAA
+551 PAGASAV
-557 IVARAL
+557 VARAL
-563 RQEKMAELQAQL
+563 RQEKMAALQAQL

-583 ETSAAAVA
+583 VTSAAAVA
-591 MPSATNPSSQAV
+591 MPPATNHRSEAT
-603 SLMSSNTPAVSMTP
+603 SLMSQASSTMPAVPRTRP
-617 SATTSALVSPIS
+617 ATMSALVSHIS

-651 DLLVFRCRKCRAPLF
+651 DPPLVFRCRKCRAPLF

-714 TEDWGG
+714 TEDWEG

-763 ESRPPP
+763 ESGPPP
-769 PRPTAQHPAAAC
+769 PRPTAQHTAAA
-781 RPETR
+781 

>member
-1 MVARRVWDGPV
+1 
-12 RQRQNI
+12 
-18 YRDPFIRHDREC
+18 
-30 ELAVLSKE
+30 
-38 NIAMPHHRYVAAYT
+38 MPHHRYVAAYT

-277 ASVEAATSVAASIG
+277 ESVKAATSVAASIG

-311 ALLLGEC
+311 ALLLAEC

-442 EEATMLTSL
+442 DEATMLTSL

-487 SSATAASGAPVVQEQ
+487 PSATAASGAPVVQEQ
-502 PPHSGGMQGR
+502 PPHSGGVQGR
-512 GGVQSKTWR
+512 GGAQSKTWR
-521 PSRPLAQSP
+521 PSRPLTQST
-530 QTLEAKSLP
+530 QTIESKSLP

-551 PAAAAA
+551 PPAAAAA

-603 SLMSSNTPAVSMTP
+603 SLMSQASSNTPAVSMTP

-651 DLLVFRCRKCRAPLF
+651 DPLVFRCRKCRAPLF

-769 PRPTAQHPAAAC
+769 PRPMAQHPAAAC

>member
-1 MVARRVWDGPV
+1 
-12 RQRQNI
+12 
-18 YRDPFIRHDREC
+18 
-30 ELAVLSKE
+30 
-38 NIAMPHHRYVAAYT
+38 MPHRYVAAYA

-155 TLTWVPAAA
+155 TLIWVPAAT

-201 ASKKAAA
+201 ASKNAAA

-219 GVPRRLATDLFLG
+219 CVPRRLATDLFLG

-242 LSMLGIVHVLLFASG
+242 LSMLGIVHVLLFSSG

-268 HNGESSGGS
+268 HNGDSSGAT
-277 ASVEAATSVAASIG
+277 ASMEAVTSVAASIG

-296 VDLGVCGDAARAGDA
+296 VDLGICGDAARAGDA
-311 ALLLGEC
+311 ALLLAEC

-330 ILMAGPVDSVSG
+330 ILMAGPVNSVAG

-433 SSDEDEDED
+433 SSDEDEGED
-442 EEATMLTSL
+442 DEATMLTSL

-474 LVKPPKSNDDEAS
+474 LVKPPKSNNDDEAS
-487 SSATAASGAPVVQEQ
+487 PSATAASEVPVVQEQ
-502 PPHSGGMQGR
+502 PRHSGGMQGR
-512 GGVQSKTWR
+512 GGAQSKTWR
-521 PSRPLAQSP
+521 PSRPLAQST
-530 QTLEAKSLP
+530 QTIEPKSLP
-539 LQPHVPE
+539 YQPQVPE

-551 PAAAAA
+551 PAGASAV
-557 IVARAL
+557 VARAL
-563 RQEKMAELQAQL
+563 RQEKMAALQAQL

-583 ETSAAAVA
+583 VTSAAAVA
-591 MPSATNPSSQAV
+591 MPPATNHRSEAT
-603 SLMSSNTPAVSMTP
+603 SLMSQASSTMPAVPRTRP
-617 SATTSALVSPIS
+617 ATMSALVSHIS

-651 DLLVFRCRKCRAPLF
+651 DPPLVFRCRKCRAPLF

-714 TEDWGG
+714 TEDWEG

-769 PRPTAQHPAAAC
+769 PRPMAQHPAAAC